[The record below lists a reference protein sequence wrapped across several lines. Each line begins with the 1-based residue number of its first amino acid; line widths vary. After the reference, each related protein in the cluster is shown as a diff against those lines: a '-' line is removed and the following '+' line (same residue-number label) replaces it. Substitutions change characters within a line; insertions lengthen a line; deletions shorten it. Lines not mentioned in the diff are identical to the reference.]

1 MRHLKNGLHGS
12 ILILTLILT
21 PSALGAFQN
30 EPTAFRGVVWG
41 ANTDEL
47 AGMTRVHAE
56 GSLVYYIKAN
66 EEMTIG
72 DAPIKSVVYVFYRN
86 KFCGAVIDF
95 KSSGNFQI
103 IKQTLFNLH
112 GKGNQPRKYKEYYGW
127 SGKDITLTLEYDD
140 ITQKGQIKY
149 YYMPIYSKI
158 QRAERR
164 RGS

>member
-1 MRHLKNGLHGS
+1 MRHLKNGLNGS

-21 PSALGAFQN
+21 PSAVGAFQN
-30 EPTAFRGVVWG
+30 EPTDFRGIVWG
-41 ANTDEL
+41 ADTDEL
-47 AGMTRVHAE
+47 AGMRKVHTQD
-56 GSLVYYIKAN
+56 SLDYYIKAN

-72 DAPIKSVVYVFYRN
+72 GARIKSVVYLFYEN

-103 IKQTLFNLH
+103 IKETLFDLH
-112 GKGNQPRKYKEYYGW
+112 GKGSQPNKYREYYGW

-140 ITQKGQIKY
+140 ITQKGQVKY

-158 QRAERR
+158 HKALR
-164 RGS
+164 